1 MYLCIDKYN
10 QFMKYKLQQETK
22 PKLST
27 FGKYKAVAVHQQTVG
42 TKEITEECVEEMIP
56 IDEVVYKTA
65 LSQIAKVV
73 KRHLRNAPRSTFVGL
88 ASISSQRASTACR
101 ISTTALSTNAK
112 KIIRL
117 KSLID
122 HY

>member
-1 MYLCIDKYN
+1 
-10 QFMKYKLQQETK
+10 MKYKLLQETK

-56 IDEVVYKTA
+56 IDEAVYKTA

-73 KRHLRNAPRSTFVGL
+73 KRHLRNGDKVSLEGIGLLKLQEAHSWGSRPFHPREHRR
-88 ASISSQRASTACR
+88 RAG
-101 ISTTALSTNAK
+101 
-112 KIIRL
+112 
-117 KSLID
+117 SLRR
-122 HY
+122 H